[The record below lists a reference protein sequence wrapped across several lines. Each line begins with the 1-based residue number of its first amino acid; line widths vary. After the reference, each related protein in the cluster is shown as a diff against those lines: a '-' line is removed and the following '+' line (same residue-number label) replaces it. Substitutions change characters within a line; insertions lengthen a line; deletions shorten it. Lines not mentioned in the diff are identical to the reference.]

1 MSARFTLK
9 SLEISNYRGVRD
21 TINVPLSKPL
31 NIIYGTNGSGK
42 SSIATAIEWVLF
54 PDEALKLKDCGIEE
68 RRDWEVRYI
77 HSSDRPAVKMIL
89 AKGSED
95 LLVEQTASKSKKR
108 KSSMPIA
115 RDSIRCSYNDFKSLA
130 YIHQEALRS
139 FIIGTAGER
148 EKIFQRLLGAGSAQ
162 DLANAFRDA
171 KKDLKCDEAD
181 LQVQKLNDSI
191 NERMREAGRLLDE
204 AERGARILGL
214 QSPWAKAAQSQI
226 SKVRQMITALCQ
238 EAGINVPDLPADEP
252 DSGYHSRLSPI
263 LNDLRTKGP
272 TGELERL
279 RESKAY
285 IESALTDYRESSA
298 ALTEAIKA
306 LDSALKTFGDEQE
319 ILQKIARLKMEIAEI
334 ENELASLDL
343 KRAVIRAA
351 VGYLQQ
357 SPDETYC
364 PVCDSSIKANLTDK
378 LKGILEK
385 EKSQREH
392 ELEERLKI
400 LRQAV
405 EEYQKS
411 LIELKRL
418 REVVE
423 WCKKRL
429 ADATETLGKSLCREI
444 RENEDIGAVA
454 QAEIDNLQRR
464 IDAIINLV
472 RQYQERINQIE
483 NEARKVDIIGQ
494 IIVSQDRINQLG
506 AIRETPEWLILCKAQ
521 QALSLREQLWKITEE
536 AVRIMAAEL
545 ARRNLIHARE
555 PITQIFHKLTQRNDF
570 PVVDI
575 VPDKN
580 FAIRVSS
587 LATEEPTYQA
597 ATAILN
603 LTDLN
608 ALAIA
613 VVGGMAIS
621 FPNVHDLGFLILDDP
636 SQDMDPRVTAR
647 LGEVISDIS
656 EKIQIIV
663 ATPDPDLLEAL
674 KKAPRLKNVI
684 RLKPRSTQEVEP
696 RVQIESII

>member
-21 TINVPLSKPL
+21 TINIPLDKFL
-31 NIIYGTNGSGK
+31 NIIYGANGSGK
-42 SSIATAIEWVLF
+42 SSITTAIEWVLY
-54 PDEALKLKDCGIEE
+54 PKETLKLKYCGIYE

-77 HSSDRPAVKMIL
+77 HTNDEPVIKMTL
-89 AKGSED
+89 TKGSEH
-95 LLVEQTASKSKKR
+95 LMVEPAT
-108 KSSMPIA
+108 
-115 RDSIRCSYNDFKSLA
+115 RDSIHCSYNDFKSLA
-130 YIHQEALRS
+130 YIHQESLRS

-148 EKIFQRLLGAGSAQ
+148 EKIFQRLLGAGWAQ
-162 DLANAFRDA
+162 DLAKAFSDA
-171 KKDLKCDEAD
+171 KKELKCDEAD
-181 LQVQKLNDSI
+181 DQVQKLNDSI
-191 NERMREAGRLLDE
+191 NERMQEAGRLLDE
-204 AERGARILGL
+204 ADREARILEL
-214 QSPWAKAAQSQI
+214 QPPWPKAAQSQI
-226 SKVRQMITALCQ
+226 SKVRQMITDLCQ
-238 EAGINVPDLPADEP
+238 DAGINVPDLPVDEP
-252 DSGYHSRLSPI
+252 YSGYHSRLSPI

-272 TGELERL
+272 TGELQRLQER
-279 RESKAY
+279 KIH
-285 IESALTDYRESSA
+285 IESALFEYSQASYTLA
-298 ALTEAIKA
+298 KAIKA
-306 LDSALKTFGDEQE
+306 LDSALETFGDEKKIMQ
-319 ILQKIARLKMEIAEI
+319 LIARLKMEIAGI

-364 PVCDSSIKANLTDK
+364 PVCDSSIKADLTDK

-385 EKSQREH
+385 EKSQIEH
-392 ELEERLKI
+392 ELEERLRI

-405 EEYQKS
+405 EECQKS

-423 WCKKRL
+423 RCKTSL
-429 ADATETLGKSLCREI
+429 SDAIEALGKLLSLEI

-454 QAEIDNLQRR
+454 QAEIDNLNRQ
-464 IDAIINLV
+464 IDAILNLV
-472 RQYQERINQIE
+472 RQYQERISQIE
-483 NEARKVDIIGQ
+483 DEARKVDKIGQ
-494 IIVSQDRINQLG
+494 ILLLQNRINHLDT
-506 AIRETPEWLILCKAQ
+506 IRETSEWRTLCEAQ
-521 QALSLREQLWKITEE
+521 QDLSRREQLWKIMEE
-536 AVRIMAAEL
+536 AMRTIAAEV

-587 LATEEPTYQA
+587 LAIEEPAYQA

-621 FPNVHDLGFLILDDP
+621 FPNVHDFGFLILDDP
-636 SQDMDPRVTAR
+636 SQDMDPQVAAR

-656 EKIQIIV
+656 EKIQVIV

-674 KKAPRLKNVI
+674 KKSPRLKNVI